1 MTEVDIHYNLSDKAG
16 YACRLLRKMVGR
28 GSKAVVLGA
37 PQQLEQLDRLL
48 WTFSAQ
54 DFLPH
59 CRGNAPASMLL
70 ASPIVLTESA
80 PAISAESPSEPI
92 LLNLGVEVPAGFE
105 KHQRLIDLVG
115 QDEAERTQGRLRWK
129 FYKERGYP
137 IRAHDR
143 AGQTDSQ

>member
-16 YACRLLRKMVGR
+16 YACRLLRKMAGR
-28 GSKAVVLGA
+28 GAKAVVLGA
-37 PQQLEQLDRLL
+37 QQQLEQLDRLL

-54 DFLPH
+54 DFVPH
-59 CRGNAPASMLL
+59 CRSNAPAHMLL
-70 ASPIVLTESA
+70 ASTVVLAETA
-80 PAISAESPSEPI
+80 PAINAESPAEPI
-92 LLNLGVEVPAGFE
+92 LVNLGLEVPAGFE

-143 AGQTDSQ
+143 AHPEDS

>member
-1 MTEVDIHYNLSDKAG
+1 MTEVDIHYNLSDKAA
-16 YACRLLRKMVGR
+16 YACRLVRKMVGR
-28 GSKAVVLGA
+28 GASAVLLGA

-59 CRGNAPASMLL
+59 CRSDAPATMLL
-70 ASPIVLTESA
+70 ASPIVLAEVA
-80 PAISAESPSEPI
+80 PDIDATSTREPI
-92 LLNLGVEVPAGFE
+92 LVNLGFEVPAGFE

-115 QDEAERTQGRLRWK
+115 QDESERTLGRQRWK

-137 IRAHDR
+137 IKAHDR
-143 AGQTDSQ
+143 AGQAGS

>member
-16 YACRLLRKMVGR
+16 YACRLLRKMAGR
-28 GSKAVVLGA
+28 GAKAVVLGA

-59 CRGNAPASMLL
+59 CRSNAPTHMLL
-70 ASPIVLTESA
+70 ASPIVLAESA
-80 PAISAESPSEPI
+80 PAIGADSPIEPI
-92 LLNLGVEVPAGFE
+92 LVNLGVEIPAGFE
-105 KHQRLIDLVG
+105 RHQRLIDLVG
-115 QDEAERTQGRLRWK
+115 QDDAERAQGRQRWK

-137 IRAHDR
+137 IRSHDR
-143 AGQTDSQ
+143 SGQADS